1 MLRSWARGCSRLPVS
16 RFIGINP
23 LHKASP
29 ALTTE
34 GKNRVFLGWW
44 GEEGIHIT
52 WVFIRKCLLRLERDG
67 KLQVKDQGRVIQ
79 SHLKK
84 GEKWKALWK
93 DKSICKGVHCHGS
106 LVKEESQRQPVVGPI
121 RALW

>member
-1 MLRSWARGCSRLPVS
+1 MIRPVLHS
-16 RFIGINP
+16 LQRERIGF
-23 LHKASP
+23 
-29 ALTTE
+29 
-34 GKNRVFLGWW
+34 FLGG
-44 GEEGIHIT
+44 GEKRGFT
-52 WVFIRKCLLRLERDG
+52 SLGFFVGKCLLRLGKDG

-93 DKSICKGVHCHGS
+93 DESICKGAHCHGS
-106 LVKEESQRQPVVGPI
+106 LVKEESQRQPVAGPI